1 MIGTVKQ
8 FKDILEEMKT
18 IYPYKD
24 EDTILSTNNR
34 KTMHHDALEISTTD
48 EETGIKIVM
57 AKQCR
62 EVENNV

>member
-1 MIGTVKQ
+1 MRGTVKQ

-24 EDTILSTNNR
+24 EDTILSTHNIM
-34 KTMHHDALEISTTD
+34 TMHHDSLEISTTD

-62 EVENNV
+62 EVE